1 MHSERER
8 QFHCD
13 LTGRE
18 VRIIGLV
25 AGGFSSK
32 EIAQALGIAPSTV
45 ESHLESAKSK
55 LRARSRPHLIA
66 KAIACGAI
74 DPEDDADPADAL
86 DQFDVAHPDDQVVER
101 PAANGSPFGARTLRP
116 PHDQKDS

>member
-1 MHSERER
+1 MPSEKEH

-13 LTGRE
+13 LTSRE
-18 VRIIGLV
+18 ARVVSLV
-25 AGGFSSK
+25 ADGLSSK

-55 LRARSRPHLIA
+55 LRARSRPNLIA

-74 DPEDDADPADAL
+74 DPEADEHSDDAPA
-86 DQFDVAHPDDQVVER
+86 QIPI
-101 PAANGSPFGARTLRP
+101 SPISHG
-116 PHDQKDS
+116 